1 MQYTSRMSWRGPAVL
16 LWLGALL
23 ATAQP
28 PNSYLYPIREGN
40 KFGFIDRT
48 GAVVVAPKYAAVGE
62 MREGRIRVTEGQVSW
77 YIDLSGKIA
86 IEAKYDSAGEFR
98 DSRAVVRQGDKY
110 ALIDPSGKLIAE
122 IPYRVLGEFHQGLLR
137 VQANNRVDAAGKKLP
152 TTYGFVDVNGKIVIP
167 PQFMPAGEFPDDPA
181 DLPVGGLDHD
191 WCYFD
196 RTGKIIIRISMGP
209 HLNNADLFSNGR
221 LRVKEGFAW
230 GFKDAAGNWAI
241 PPKYN
246 DAQNFQGARANVQ
259 DGVKW
264 VSIDVRGK
272 ELPVDKRKLRAIEP
286 PSEGLA
292 LATEN
297 DLLGWIDAK
306 EHPAFP
312 LRKYQEA
319 HRFSCGLARI
329 KVDDLYGYL
338 DRSGNLVIQ
347 NQYFSAADFDH
358 DLALVMTEDGIA
370 YIDTKGAVVW
380 KSAPRPKLQL
390 KQ

>member
-1 MQYTSRMSWRGPAVL
+1 MSLRAPVVL
-16 LWLGALL
+16 LMVGAAL
-23 ATAQP
+23 APAQRLHD
-28 PNSYLYPIREGN
+28 YLYPIREGS
-40 KFGFIDRT
+40 KFGFIDRA
-48 GAVVVAPKYAAVGE
+48 GSVVVPPKYAAVGE
-62 MREGRIRVTEGQVSW
+62 VQEGRIRVTDGQLSG
-77 YIDLSGKIA
+77 YIDLSGKVVIDP
-86 IEAKYDSAGEFR
+86 KYDSAGEFR
-98 DSRAVVRQGDKY
+98 GSRAVIRQGDKY

-152 TTYGFVDVNGKIVIP
+152 TTYGFVDVNGKIAIP
-167 PQFMPAGEFPDDPA
+167 PQFIPAGEFPDDPA

-196 RTGKIIIRISMGP
+196 RTGKIVIRISMGP
-209 HLNNADLFSNGR
+209 NLNNADPFANGR
-221 LRVKEGFAW
+221 LRAKDGFTW
-230 GFKDAAGNWAI
+230 GFKDATGNWAI

-246 DAQNFQGARANVQ
+246 DAQNFKDGRAAVQ

-264 VSIDVRGK
+264 IAIDVHGK

-319 HRFSCGLARI
+319 HKFSCGLARI

-338 DRSGNLVIQ
+338 DRSGNLAIK
-347 NQYFSAADFDH
+347 NQYWSAADFDH
-358 DLALVMTEDGIA
+358 DVALVMTTDGTA
-370 YIDTKGAVVW
+370 YIDTKGTVVW
-380 KSAPRPKLQL
+380 KSAPRPKMQL
-390 KQ
+390 K